1 MLARSVH
8 RLPVQKGIL
17 QEVRRTWPLL
27 GPTAMP
33 LREVS
38 LAILTE
44 VVVEMLVDVVVDGR
58 EVR

>member
-1 MLARSVH
+1 M
-8 RLPVQKGIL
+8 
-17 QEVRRTWPLL
+17 RRTWPLL

-33 LREVS
+33 LRGVS

>member
-1 MLARSVH
+1 
-8 RLPVQKGIL
+8 
-17 QEVRRTWPLL
+17 
-27 GPTAMP
+27 MP
-33 LREVS
+33 LRGVS

>member
-1 MLARSVH
+1 
-8 RLPVQKGIL
+8 
-17 QEVRRTWPLL
+17 
-27 GPTAMP
+27 MP